1 MSIIIDEI
9 EIIPIDTLPTRLRA
23 ISTGK
28 LMYGGKNSW
37 IGRAVIVRIASGGVD
52 GWGIIRPVN
61 PFVGET
67 ASSVFSTLRDFYAP
81 ALVGKDA
88 LSGTALLLQCEK
100 MLSGH
105 PCAISVLDVAMHD
118 LVGRVLGVPIYALL
132 GGACRDKIPLEW
144 SVGLSTPEEMLA
156 EAEWAT
162 DTLKVPYLCFKVG
175 PAEQIARDVANLAKV
190 RAKLGSEI
198 KIGIDANTSYD
209 LAGAI
214 RLVEQLREFEIS
226 YFEQP
231 LPVRNKADH
240 RILRE
245 RSSIPLMADE
255 SIYTDADVIDLSQ
268 NGAFDVFGLKFI
280 KCGGLR
286 RGRNIAAV
294 AAALGYDVN
303 CAGTANGS
311 YLEALAG
318 AHLSCAIPNHA
329 YGAEFAMGLAAVER
343 DPLILN
349 EPVRLVDGHAVISE
363 VPGHGAEID
372 QKELAKVAMARELVK
387 RG

>member
-1 MSIIIDEI
+1 MLITIDEI

-28 LMYGGKNSW
+28 LLYGGKNSW
-37 IGRAVIVRIASGGVD
+37 IGRAVVLRISSGGVS

-88 LSGTALLLQCEK
+88 LRGTALLLQCEK

-132 GGACRDKIPLEW
+132 GGACRDRIPLEW
-144 SVGLSTPEEMLA
+144 SVGLATPDEMLA
-156 EAEWAT
+156 EAAWALNE
-162 DTLKVPYLCFKVG
+162 LKVPYLCFKVG
-175 PAEQIARDVANLAKV
+175 PAHQIERDVAVLERV
-190 RAKLGSEI
+190 RRELGTAVR
-198 KIGIDANTSYD
+198 IGIDANTSYD
-209 LAGAI
+209 LSGAI
-214 RLVEQLREFEIS
+214 RLADRLKDLDIS

-255 SIYTDADVIDLSQ
+255 SIYTDADVIDLST

-318 AHLSCAIPNHA
+318 AHLTCAIPNHA

-349 EPVRLVDGHAVISE
+349 EPVSLFDGHAIISE
-363 VPGHGAEID
+363 VAGHGAVID
-372 QKELAKVAMARELVK
+372 LQELDKVAMARELVK
-387 RG
+387 RS